1 MTDDLLALAGLT
13 RDATGHLAMGGI
25 PLSVIAADVGTP
37 TFVYDAEGIRARY
50 RALDRAMDGVP
61 HRICFAVKA
70 NSNLAVLRLLAT
82 MGAGA
87 DIVSGGELLR
97 VLAAGF
103 APADI
108 VFSGV
113 GKTDDELVAA
123 IAAGVGHI
131 NVESVAELRRLA
143 MIAELRGASV
153 RVGIRINPDVTVD
166 THPYISTGKGGL
178 KFGVPT
184 DQLHEAL
191 AIIDENPALTLDT
204 LAMHLGSQLLD
215 VEPYVKGVARLL
227 ELLAQVRAAGHN
239 PSVLDIGGGIG
250 IRYHDETPMTPA
262 EWFAPI
268 RDAIATIPPH
278 GPPTGTTAPQVPH
291 VCGTRVHADG
301 VGTMTIHVEPGRYL
315 TGASGVMLTRVVHR
329 KHSGGRD
336 IAIVD
341 AGMNDLLRPAL
352 YKAWHEIV
360 PAEPI
365 EGEAS
370 PTDIV
375 GPVCETGDFLALERD
390 LAPVPAG
397 GLLVVLGAGAYA
409 FAMSSNYNSRARAAE
424 VLGEAGRWA
433 VVRPRE
439 RLTDLFRDE
448 VADPFGSPHE

>member
-1 MTDDLLALAGLT
+1 MTDGLLAVAGLT
-13 RDATGHLAMGGI
+13 RDPDGRLAMAGV

-37 TFVYDAEGIRARY
+37 AFVYDAEGIRERY
-50 RALDRAMDGVP
+50 RALDRAMEGVP

-103 APADI
+103 TPGDI

-123 IAAGVGHI
+123 LAAGVGHI

-143 MIAELRGASV
+143 MIADLRGASV
-153 RVGIRINPDVTVD
+153 RVGIRVNPDVTVD

-184 DQLHEAL
+184 DQLDEAL

-215 VEPYVKGVARLL
+215 VEPYVAGVARLL
-227 ELLAQVRAAGHN
+227 GLLERVRAAGHS
-239 PSVLDIGGGIG
+239 PAVLDIGGGIG
-250 IRYHDETPMTPA
+250 IRYHDEKPLAPA
-262 EWFAPI
+262 DWFGAI
-268 RDAIATIPPH
+268 RDALGAS
-278 GPPTGTTAPQVPH
+278 G
-291 VCGTRVHADG
+291 C
-301 VGTMTIHVEPGRYL
+301 TIHVEPGRYL
-315 TGASGVMLTRVVHR
+315 VGNAGVMLTRVVHR
-329 KHSGGRD
+329 KHSGGHD

-341 AGMNDLLRPAL
+341 AGMNDLLRPSL

-360 PAEPI
+360 PAEPV
-365 EGEAS
+365 EGEAT

-390 LAPVPAG
+390 LPPVPAG
-397 GLLVVLGAGAYA
+397 GLLAVLGAGAYA

-424 VLGEAGRWA
+424 VLVEAGRWA

-439 RLTDLFRDE
+439 RLTDLFASE
-448 VADPFGSPHE
+448 VPDPFGSPA